1 MQTNRHL
8 SCAQSLPRAERIA
21 QLNDKLRK
29 AGIGGQLMMTKGV
42 QALDG
47 FDVQQL
53 IQALAS
59 KNEFDEENDPHG
71 ERDFGD
77 LDLFDAELLWK
88 IDYYSP
94 DMMFGSDD
102 PANPVI
108 THRVLTILL
117 AEEY

>member
-1 MQTNRHL
+1 MQTNL
-8 SCAQSLPRAERIA
+8 LSSCAQSLPHAERIA

-29 AGIGGQLMMTKGV
+29 TGVGGQLMMTKGV
-42 QALDG
+42 KLLDS
-47 FDVQQL
+47 FNIDRL
-53 IQALAS
+53 IQALS
-59 KNEFDEENDPHG
+59 SCNEFDEHNNPHG
-71 ERDFGD
+71 ERDFGG
-77 LDLFDAELLWK
+77 LDLFGAELLWK

-94 DMMFGSDD
+94 DMLFGSDD